1 MERLEEYTKLL
12 SLKTKAHNARI
23 NTIRYSI
30 FNIRYSIRDGAAS
43 ILSGKFPRGPVLWTF
58 MKQSIMSAIYL

>member
-12 SLKTKAHNARI
+12 SFKTKAHNARI
-23 NTIRYSI
+23 NT
-30 FNIRYSIRDGAAS
+30 IRYSIRDGAAS